1 MENNLN
7 QEQFNQEQF
16 NNEELNTN
24 FVQIYRDHFAE
35 IRWLMDKNVLACKI
49 FLFILEHMDRKN
61 ALACSSAI
69 LEDYFDKSRST
80 ISRAIK
86 ILKDSGF
93 IHILKMGN
101 CNVYVV
107 NQEIAWTDKG
117 NLKKYCKFEGNML
130 VSHKE
135 NKDYAYTN
143 SYNKPKVLSN
153 PNLKKEG
160 EF

>member
-1 MENNLN
+1 ME
-7 QEQFNQEQF
+7 QKRQQ
-16 NNEELNTN
+16 EELNNN

-35 IRWLMDKNVLACKI
+35 VRWLMDKNVLACKI
-49 FLFILEHMDRKN
+49 FLFIMEHMDRKN

-69 LEDYFDKSRST
+69 LEDYFGKSRST

-86 ILKDSGF
+86 ILKENGF
-93 IHILKMGN
+93 VHVLKMGN
-101 CNVYVV
+101 CNVYIV

-117 NLKKYCKFEGNML
+117 NLKQYCKFEGNML
-130 VSHKE
+130 ISRKE
-135 NKDYAYTN
+135 NKDY
-143 SYNKPKVLSN
+143 SYNQTYQKPKVLSN